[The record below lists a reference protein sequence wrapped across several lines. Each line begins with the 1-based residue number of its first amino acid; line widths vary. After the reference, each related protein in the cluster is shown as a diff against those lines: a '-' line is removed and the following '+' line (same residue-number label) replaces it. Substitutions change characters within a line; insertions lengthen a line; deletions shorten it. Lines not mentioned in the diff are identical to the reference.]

1 MNYNKKLTENLQ
13 KLLHS
18 RQTLMSS
25 SVHHP
30 SINSDRNIDDFDVS
44 RKYNHNNQQL
54 SSTAQLSD
62 DSETIVSCSSKPNIR
77 PSIEEVE
84 AKKLVPCSEI
94 RESQVRNN
102 LNLGVNVI
110 LIG

>member
-1 MNYNKKLTENLQ
+1 MNYSKKLTENLQ

-25 SVHHP
+25 SIHHR

-44 RKYNHNNQQL
+44 RKYNRNNIQP
-54 SSTAQLSD
+54 SSRAQASD
-62 DSETIVSCSSKPNIR
+62 DSEAIVSCSSKENIR
-77 PSIEEVE
+77 SSVEEVE
-84 AKKLVPCSEI
+84 AKKLTPCSEI

-102 LNLGVNVI
+102 LKLKAIENLI
-110 LIG
+110 R